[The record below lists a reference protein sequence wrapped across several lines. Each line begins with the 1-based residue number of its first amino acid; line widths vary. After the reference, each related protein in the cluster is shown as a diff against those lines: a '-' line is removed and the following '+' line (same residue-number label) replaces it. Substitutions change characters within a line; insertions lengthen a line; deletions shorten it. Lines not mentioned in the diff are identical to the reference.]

1 MSNETSTVPYRQMI
15 EQMADAV
22 VYSDAA
28 GVIVEWNTA
37 AERLFHFSR
46 ADAIGRSLDLI
57 IPERLRAA
65 HWAGFHRAVERRAT
79 QHSGAATI
87 TRALTGDG
95 ETIYVDI
102 SFALVL
108 DAAGTVIGSLG
119 VARDATLRQQERREL
134 QAFRQQAST
143 DSRQP

>member
-1 MSNETSTVPYRQMI
+1 MSNETTTAPYRRMI

-28 GVIVEWNTA
+28 GTIVEWNAA
-37 AERLFHFSR
+37 AERLFRFSR
-46 ADAIGRSLDLI
+46 TDALGRSLDLI
-57 IPERLRAA
+57 IPEHLRAA
-65 HWAGFHRAVERRAT
+65 HWAGFHRAIERRAT

-119 VARDATLRQQERREL
+119 IARDATLRQQERREL
-134 QAFRQQAST
+134 QAFRQQVAT
-143 DSRQP
+143 DGRHP